1 MIVPPALRARSIAAL
16 GSILP
21 AQQLRNTL
29 SETANHPDTPQDHLS
44 VVLGFVGMLSSG
56 AKSDEVTRLAKEYGW
71 LDDSGGLTSAGS
83 QLARALIE
91 QSGTRTVFRV

>member
-1 MIVPPALRARSIAAL
+1 MRKT
-16 GSILP
+16 LP
-21 AQQLRNTL
+21 
-29 SETANHPDTPQDHLS
+29 ETANHQDTARDHLS

-56 AKSDEVTRLAKEYGW
+56 ANSDEVTRLAKEYGW
-71 LDDSGGLTSAGS
+71 LAESGGLSPAGS